1 MKKLNQLVII
11 SVLLSI
17 LSPFGLAEVKIAIID
32 FDKAVFKTKFAQQQQ
47 KTLTE
52 NDEYGALMEKLQ
64 LLKADLQDLEKEAN
78 TKGMTWSNEQV
89 AEHSNKVKYK
99 SADYQL
105 IAKKIESQRNN
116 IINTIKEKFATTIK
130 DAVNEIIKEEA
141 IDLLLNAKAAYFARP
156 DFDITKKV
164 TAALDANS

>member
-1 MKKLNQLVII
+1 MKKLHQLVII

-32 FDKAVFKTKFAQQQQ
+32 LDKTVLQTKFAQQQQ

-78 TKGMTWSNEQV
+78 TKGMT
-89 AEHSNKVKYK
+89 
-99 SADYQL
+99 
-105 IAKKIESQRNN
+105 
-116 IINTIKEKFATTIK
+116 
-130 DAVNEIIKEEA
+130 
-141 IDLLLNAKAAYFARP
+141 
-156 DFDITKKV
+156 
-164 TAALDANS
+164 